1 MRTGRRVAAI
11 LATLLSAWLPAAA
24 AGAAS
29 LYRYVD
35 ERGVVHF
42 TDSPSDPRYA
52 EVSPKKPMGP
62 PLPRRTARG
71 LDGVIKQTA
80 RLHGLP
86 PALVKAVIRAESNFD
101 PGARSDKGAIGLMQ
115 LMPRTA
121 EEMGVEDPW
130 HAEENVRG
138 GTAYLRSMV
147 NRYGDVRL
155 ALAAYNAGPHA
166 VDRYGGVPPYPETQQ
181 YVQRVLSYYA
191 RYDGDFGK

>member
-1 MRTGRRVAAI
+1 
-11 LATLLSAWLPAAA
+11 LF
-24 AGAAS
+24 
-29 LYRYVD
+29 RYVD

-42 TDSPSDPRYA
+42 TDTPSDARYQ
-52 EVSPKKPMGP
+52 EVSPKKPMGAP
-62 PLPRRTARG
+62 ILRTAPRG
-71 LDGVIKQTA
+71 LDRVINQTA

-115 LMPRTA
+115 LMPQTA
-121 EEMGVEDPW
+121 EALGIEDPW

-155 ALAAYNAGPHA
+155 ALAAYNAGPQA
-166 VDRYGGVPPYPETQQ
+166 VDRYGGVPPYRETRE
-181 YVQRVLSYYA
+181 YVDRVLAYYR